1 MSPTYFVSSGAI
13 VKNFS
18 VVLLDNDIDGPKHVA
33 DIIRSSRII
42 PNPVYRVDFNSGIN

>member
-18 VVLLDNDIDGPKHVA
+18 VLLDNGIDGPKHVA
-33 DIIRSSRII
+33 DIIRSSWII